1 MTMEYLK
8 LNNGVEMPKV
18 GLGTF
23 LIPGERLSETIGE
36 AYRLGYRK
44 FDTAWRY
51 HNERQISEALKENGI
66 KREDVFITTKVNPD
80 AFCYFGFHNGKRRF
94 LNSIRSR
101 SIASAIEESFEN
113 LQTDYIDL
121 FLVHYPYPMYRE
133 MYKVLTKFYKIGKI
147 KAIGVCSCLPSHIE
161 ALREVSDVQPAV
173 NQFEISPIN
182 TQKSLIKYCHEND
195 IVVEAMST
203 FSHFRSNEPRLEI
216 VENQAIRPIAVKYG
230 KSIVQVI
237 LRWLIQQDIAV
248 IPKTWDFSHLA
259 ENISLFDFTISEED
273 MTLIDT
279 LDEGHF
285 LNYNPYPTLK
295 YLPKKYRMK

>member
-1 MTMEYLK
+1 MEYLK

>member
-1 MTMEYLK
+1 MEYLK

-203 FSHFRSNEPRLEI
+203 FSHCRSNEPRLEI

-259 ENISLFDFTISEED
+259 ENISLFDFTLSEED

>member
-1 MTMEYLK
+1 MEYLK

-173 NQFEISPIN
+173 NQFEISPLN
-182 TQKSLIKYCHEND
+182 TQNH
-195 IVVEAMST
+195 
-203 FSHFRSNEPRLEI
+203 
-216 VENQAIRPIAVKYG
+216 
-230 KSIVQVI
+230 
-237 LRWLIQQDIAV
+237 
-248 IPKTWDFSHLA
+248 
-259 ENISLFDFTISEED
+259 
-273 MTLIDT
+273 
-279 LDEGHF
+279 
-285 LNYNPYPTLK
+285 
-295 YLPKKYRMK
+295 